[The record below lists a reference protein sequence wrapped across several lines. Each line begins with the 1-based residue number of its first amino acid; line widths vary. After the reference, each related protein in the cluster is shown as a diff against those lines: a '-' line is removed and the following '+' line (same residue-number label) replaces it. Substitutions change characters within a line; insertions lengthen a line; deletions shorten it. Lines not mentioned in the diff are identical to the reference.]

1 MKKQILMGTLI
12 VSSLA
17 TSPVAINAQ
26 SADNCTELGHVTA
39 IGDADYETKFDRDG
53 DGIGCESQSNLADVQ
68 AAEERAKEYYANQN
82 KPAEDTTADTPTED
96 TTVDTPTEDSTVD
109 TPTEDS
115 TVDTPNN
122 ETKEN
127 TNQTTTTDKNY
138 KMADTASSVTLFGK
152 IKMFFTNL
160 F

>member
-96 TTVDTPTEDSTVD
+96 TTVDTP
-109 TPTEDS
+109 
-115 TVDTPNN
+115 NN